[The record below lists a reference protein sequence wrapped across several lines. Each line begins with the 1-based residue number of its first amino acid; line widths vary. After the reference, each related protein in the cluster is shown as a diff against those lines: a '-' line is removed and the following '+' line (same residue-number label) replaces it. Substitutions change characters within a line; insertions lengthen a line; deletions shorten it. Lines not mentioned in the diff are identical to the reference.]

1 MQMEV
6 QRYQVFEP
14 CPLRF
19 LLLVFAVV
27 DLARQDWSFMLL
39 VFAVADLAQQDWSFM
54 LLVFAVTDLVQPDW
68 RFQVFTVAIADPAQ
82 LDWHFLVFAVADF
95 VQFVSILILMFA
107 DCTSAI
113 WSIVTFD
120 F

>member
-6 QRYQVFEP
+6 QRYQVFEA

-39 VFAVADLAQQDWSFM
+39 VFAVTELA
-54 LLVFAVTDLVQPDW
+54 QPDW
-68 RFQVFTVAIADPAQ
+68 RFQVFTVTAADPAQ

-95 VQFVSILILMFA
+95 VLFVSIPILKFA
-107 DCTSAI
+107 DWTSAI